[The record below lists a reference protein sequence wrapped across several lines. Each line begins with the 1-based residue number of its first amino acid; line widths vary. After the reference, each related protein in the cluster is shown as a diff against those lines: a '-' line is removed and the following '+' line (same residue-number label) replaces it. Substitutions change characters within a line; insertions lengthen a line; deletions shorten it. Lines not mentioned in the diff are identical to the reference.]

1 MTGTAAAPTLDGEGS
16 PTQGAGS
23 PTGGTDTPGADG
35 TGTPP
40 DGTPNPNATKTE
52 TATDP
57 TDETEAPRPDW
68 IEVKD
73 VGGKDTIFYRGECDF
88 DKIVFEKN
96 YLGKTLETKNQPSEA
111 LYSLAYLTCV
121 LPNGETLRVSAW
133 EETDTLYHVMGDYS
147 TANKTKGAAYD
158 DGFRATIIKR
168 LWGEG
173 KQVLTFNLGQTY
185 SGDLQRLYQNWL
197 EQHQVELTR
206 FRQSGLAQDLPQL
219 MIGLK

>member
-1 MTGTAAAPTLDGEGS
+1 MELGVSDAAGEAVFSWVRTRCDLLTATGK
-16 PTQGAGS
+16 
-23 PTGGTDTPGADG
+23 PTGQIITLSL
-35 TGTPP
+35 
-40 DGTPNPNATKTE
+40 
-52 TATDP
+52 
-57 TDETEAPRPDW
+57 
-68 IEVKD
+68 
-73 VGGKDTIFYRGECDF
+73 F
-88 DKIVFEKN
+88 D
-96 YLGKTLETKNQPSEA
+96 
-111 LYSLAYLTCV
+111 
-121 LPNGETLRVSAW
+121 
-133 EETDTLYHVMGDYS
+133 ETDTLYHVMGDYS